1 MRGKCKQSID
11 LTSTKG
17 FFSEFGSLG
26 SEHRLHLSRFC
37 SYRTEL
43 LLSLSITVHLKKG
56 PTTGKCWNML
66 EMQVC
71 LTDSDDGKRPHLSA
85 VIPIKLLGVADVFC
99 NIIDAFV
106 QEDLLA

>member
-1 MRGKCKQSID
+1 
-11 LTSTKG
+11 
-17 FFSEFGSLG
+17 
-26 SEHRLHLSRFC
+26 
-37 SYRTEL
+37 
-43 LLSLSITVHLKKG
+43 
-56 PTTGKCWNML
+56 ML

-106 QEDLLA
+106 QEDLLAQLSWQTITSFDATEKLLCAGAQGTSDGGKLTSWF